1 MRQLTLLVLAAFVSV
16 TAMAQR
22 PIIAD
27 KIVGIVG
34 DKIILRSDIYNEISD
49 RQRRNEPVPE
59 GAPCYLLDQML
70 IMKALT
76 LQAEKDS
83 ITISDE
89 EVDAIIENRVRK
101 FVQYLG
107 SVEAV
112 EEIAGKTIYQL
123 KEDFRRPI
131 YDNELAN
138 KMKKKVVENVRI
150 TPQEVKEYWEKIPK
164 DSLPFYESEVEVGEV
179 LIYPKA
185 SRDFEVLAQ
194 DELAD
199 YKRQV
204 ESGKARFETLATL
217 YTDDPGSKNNG
228 GQYSIN
234 RNEKNFD
241 PTFVRQ
247 AFRLKPGQISP
258 VFKSKFGY
266 HIIQMVARQGD
277 DATVRHIL
285 RIPKITETEVNE
297 GIMKLDSVRAKLIAG
312 TISFGEAV
320 SKYSEDENAK
330 YLAGMKQSYNGST
343 YVTIDQLDK
352 DLVLMLGKMKV
363 GEYSKPVV
371 FNDERQKKAIRIVY
385 LKSRSEPH
393 RENFKDDFNRIAE
406 RALEFKKQEVLEK
419 WFATKIPNYYIM
431 IDDEFKGCGNLSNW
445 WKYVST
451 STN

>member
-1 MRQLTLLVLAAFVSV
+1 
-16 TAMAQR
+16 
-22 PIIAD
+22 
-27 KIVGIVG
+27 
-34 DKIILRSDIYNEISD
+34 
-49 RQRRNEPVPE
+49 
-59 GAPCYLLDQML
+59 
-70 IMKALT
+70 
-76 LQAEKDS
+76 
-83 ITISDE
+83 
-89 EVDAIIENRVRK
+89 
-101 FVQYLG
+101 
-107 SVEAV
+107 
-112 EEIAGKTIYQL
+112 
-123 KEDFRRPI
+123 
-131 YDNELAN
+131 
-138 KMKKKVVENVRI
+138 
-150 TPQEVKEYWEKIPK
+150 
-164 DSLPFYESEVEVGEV
+164 V

-247 AFRLKPGQISP
+247 AFRLKPGKISP

>member
-1 MRQLTLLVLAAFVSV
+1 
-16 TAMAQR
+16 MAQR
-22 PIIAD
+22 AIIAD

-101 FVQYLG
+101 FVQDLG

-164 DSLPFYESEVEVGEV
+164 DSLPFYESEVEVGEILV
-179 LIYPKA
+179 YPKA

-228 GQYSIN
+228 GQYTIN

-241 PTFVRQ
+241 PAFVRQ

-266 HIIQMVARQGD
+266 HIILMVARQGD

-285 RIPKITETEVNE
+285 RIPKITDAEVNE
-297 GIMKLDSVRAKLIAG
+297 GILKLDSVRAKLIAG
-312 TISFGEAV
+312 TIGFGEAV

-371 FNDERQKKAIRIVY
+371 FTDERQKKAIRIVY

-451 STN
+451 ASN